1 MKDWE
6 ATKQEVLN
14 TGKYLGV
21 IEFKTEGKKFLS
33 YGEENEK
40 TGLIDEYIQTRE
52 GEFKYFETILVT
64 GKIIFGSYTNTCF
77 LESGYILIEEGET
90 IDEALS
96 EMLQDLETFYRD
108 GKEYVSRIVCNE
120 RM

>member
-6 ATKQEVLN
+6 ATKQEVLSA
-14 TGKYLGV
+14 GKYLGV
-21 IEFKTEGKKFLS
+21 IEFKTEGKQFLS

-40 TGLIDEYIQTRE
+40 TGLINEETQTTE
-52 GEFKYFETILVT
+52 GEFQYFEIILVP
-64 GKIIFGSYTNTCF
+64 GKILFGGSTNTCF